1 MPSFRNLTFYFL
13 TLVFQLNL
21 LSAQTILEQN
31 KRFDSI
37 FYDTAVRV
45 SAQDIDRASEIAD
58 SLFHHSSSE
67 IHKLK
72 ALMLC
77 ADLLEKQ
84 DKREQAIAFVLR
96 AESIAITIEDYQWQA
111 RIYGFLSTQYR
122 IIGLIDQGK
131 RYLEKGLNA
140 SEKVTPKSAS
150 NQYLGMVHQEMAHY
164 AMLEENYAEAVRLLN
179 DVPSFFSGIADAQLR
194 NFFMGNNE
202 EMLGR
207 SYLGLKQYPDAIK
220 HYKQSLEFL
229 EDANAAESQWAGMI
243 YHGLGKIALENRQY
257 QRSFHYLSKADTI
270 ATLVDH
276 TYLKGLV
283 YRDLADYYK
292 ITGDIENYVRYNTA
306 YLKNVDQ
313 KMQSTKLASNG
324 AINRMYHTQL
334 ANISDLH
341 MIIIVIA
348 ILLIF
353 SVMLYYYTIRKRKK
367 EKLMYRTAL
376 AKLKAYSEQTVPAD
390 TVLNSAKENRL
401 MSEETELA
409 LLQKL
414 DAFELKNQFT
424 IPSLNLSS
432 LAVDLQT
439 NTKYLSYIINTH
451 KGKDFNNYINDLRVY
466 YIMKVIQ
473 NNPEYLNYKISYLST
488 ECGFSSHSKFT
499 HVFKNTTGLTPSAF
513 LNHVRKS
520 NQQKIKTIK
529 SI

>member
-1 MPSFRNLTFYFL
+1 MPFFRNLTFCFL
-13 TLVFQLNL
+13 TIVFQLNL
-21 LSAQTILEQN
+21 LSAQTTLEQS

-58 SLFHHSSSE
+58 SLFQYASSDL
-67 IHKLK
+67 HKLK
-72 ALMLC
+72 ALMLS

-84 DKREQAIAFVLR
+84 DKREEAIAFVLR
-96 AESIAITIEDYQWQA
+96 AESIANTIEDYQWQA

-131 RYLEKGLNA
+131 RYLKNGLEA
-140 SEKVTPKSAS
+140 SAKVTPKSAS
-150 NQYLGMVHQEMAHY
+150 DQYQGMVFQEMAHY
-164 AMLEENYAEAVRLLN
+164 AMHEEDYGKAVRLLKK
-179 DVPSFFSGIADAQLR
+179 VTLFFTDIKDEQRR
-194 NFFMGNNE
+194 NFFLGNNE

-207 SYLGLKQYPDAIK
+207 SYLGLKQYPEAVK
-220 HYKQSLEFL
+220 HYKQSLKHL
-229 EDANAAESQWAGMI
+229 KNAKAGESQWAGMT
-243 YHGLGKIALENRQY
+243 YHGLGKIALENKQY
-257 QRSFHYLSKADTI
+257 QESFHYLIKADTI
-270 ATLVDH
+270 ASLVDH

-283 YRDLADYYK
+283 YRDLASYFK

-376 AKLKAYSEQTVPAD
+376 AKLKAYSEQTVPAE